1 MLQTPAKPRLL
12 AETTGS
18 GIPGFESP
26 AEVFRTATGFL
37 RRQYPVVLLALA
49 LAMGVG
55 IAYVMKT
62 PPSYTA
68 AAKLLIDT
76 HKLQPLQQ
84 QDSSAGEAVPDTAW
98 IDSQVE
104 ILGSENV
111 ALSVIK
117 NLHLTDDPEF
127 TNPRLGLVSAITG
140 YVIGLAMGLFE
151 SSDGRPSEFSIR
163 RAAVETLQSKLQVK
177 RVGLTYIIE
186 IDFRSDDPDKAS
198 RVANAVAE
206 AYIVDQLES
215 KYQTTRR
222 AGGWLQDRI
231 KELREQA
238 TAAERAVVDFRAKN
252 NIVDTGGRLMNEQQL
267 VELNSG
273 LMQARAQ
280 TAEAKARLERINQIT
295 TSDIPDGTV
304 TDTLKN
310 DVITKLRDQY
320 MDFSRKEADWSRRYG
335 TNHLA
340 AVNMRNQMAEIRR
353 NIVDELNRIAQSY
366 KSDYEI
372 AKAREDSV
380 SKTLGE
386 IVSQSQTTNQAQIAL
401 HELESTAQTYRA
413 LHDNFLQ
420 RYMESVQQQSF
431 PITEAR
437 VITEA
442 TPPQH
447 PSNPRTRLILAAGAA
462 GGLVL
467 GFGMGLL
474 REMSDR
480 VFRTADQVEHTL
492 QTDCIAVVPRMK
504 TSGPKDPSRT
514 RSAGLDR
521 RIIDRDRGLFWNV
534 IDAPFSRFAESM
546 RAIKLAAD
554 ANGASG
560 SRGVIAITS
569 SLPNEG
575 KSTMSMALAQSIASG
590 GARVI
595 LLDADL
601 RNPGLSRKLAEHA
614 KIGLLDVLAGR
625 VAIQDALLFDP
636 ATRLTFLPAV
646 MHERTP
652 HSSQLL
658 ASEAMRMLMD
668 RLRQSYDY
676 VIVDL
681 SPLAPVVDVR
691 AMTHLVD
698 CFVLV
703 VEWGR
708 TKVDVVERALK
719 TARGVSGNLLGV
731 VLNKTNLNML
741 RRYDANRDNYY
752 FNRYYARYGY
762 TD

>member
-1 MLQTPAKPRLL
+1 MLQTPSKPPLPTG
-12 AETTGS
+12 TTSAGAS
-18 GIPGFESP
+18 SLESP
-26 AEVFRTATGFL
+26 AEMLQMATGFL
-37 RRQYPVVLLALA
+37 RRQYLVVLLALA
-49 LAMGVG
+49 VMLGLCS
-55 IAYVMKT
+55 AYVMT
-62 PPSYTA
+62 APPGYTA
-68 AAKLLIDT
+68 EAKLLIDT
-76 HKLQPLQQ
+76 RKLQLLQQ
-84 QDSSAGEAVPDTAW
+84 QQASAGEMAPDTAW

-104 ILGSENV
+104 ILESENV

-117 NLHLTDDPEF
+117 QLHLNDDPEF
-127 TNPRLGLVSAITG
+127 TNPRPGLIWS
-140 YVIGLAMGLFE
+140 VIGFVMGMFDT
-151 SSDGRPSEFSIR
+151 SKRAPSEFSIMR
-163 RAAVETLQSKLQVK
+163 LAVETLETKLQVK

-186 IDFRSDDPDKAS
+186 IDFRSYDPKKAS
-198 RVANAVAE
+198 RIANAVAD

-222 AGGWLQDRI
+222 AGVWLQDRI
-231 KELREQA
+231 KELREQS
-238 TAAERAVVDFRAKN
+238 TTAERAVVDFRAKN
-252 NIVDTGGRLMNEQQL
+252 NIIDTGGRLMNEQQL

-280 TAEAKARLERINQIT
+280 TAEAKARLERIDQIT
-295 TSDIPDGTV
+295 KSDLPDGTV

-335 TNHLA
+335 ASHLA

-353 NIVDELNRIAQSY
+353 NILDELQRIAQSY

-372 AKAREDSV
+372 AKAREDSI
-380 SKTLGE
+380 SSTLGE
-386 IVSQSQTTNQAQIAL
+386 IVSQSQTTNQAQITL
-401 HELESTAQTYRA
+401 RELESTAQTYRA

-442 TPPQH
+442 TPPLR
-447 PSNPRTRLILAAGAA
+447 PSHPRTKLILAAGVT

-467 GFGMGLL
+467 GFGFGFF

-480 VFRTADQVEHTL
+480 VFRTADQVESTL
-492 QTDCIAVVPRMK
+492 QADCLAVVPRMK
-504 TSGPKDPSRT
+504 AGSRKEPA
-514 RSAGLDR
+514 RIRGAGLDQR
-521 RIIDRDRGLFWNV
+521 MIDRDRGLFWNV
-534 IDAPFSRFAESM
+534 VDAPFSRFAESM

-554 ANGASG
+554 ATGGSG
-560 SRGVIAITS
+560 PKGVIAITS
-569 SLPNEG
+569 SQPNEG
-575 KSTMSMALAQSIASG
+575 KSTISMALAQSIASG

-595 LLDADL
+595 LVDADL
-601 RNPGLSRKLAEHA
+601 RNPGLSHKLAEHA
-614 KIGLLDVLAGR
+614 KLGLLDVLASR

-636 ATRLTFLPAV
+636 ATRLTFLPTV

-658 ASEAMRMLMD
+658 ASEQMQVLID

-691 AMTHLVD
+691 AMAHLAD

-708 TKVDVVERALK
+708 TKIDVVERALK
-719 TARGVSGNLLGV
+719 TAPGVAGNLLGV
-731 VLNKTNLNML
+731 VLNKANLNAL
-741 RRYDANRDNYY
+741 RRYGTYRDNYY
-752 FNRYYARYGY
+752 FNRSYARYGY

>member
-1 MLQTPAKPRLL
+1 MLQTPSKPPLP
-12 AETTGS
+12 TGTIS
-18 GIPGFESP
+18 AGASSFESP
-26 AEVFRTATGFL
+26 AEMLRMATGFL
-37 RRQYPVVLLALA
+37 RRQYLVVLLALA
-49 LAMGVG
+49 VMLGLC
-55 IAYVMKT
+55 IAYVMT
-62 PPSYTA
+62 APPGYTA
-68 AAKLLIDT
+68 EAKLLIDT
-76 HKLQPLQQ
+76 RKLQLLQQ
-84 QDSSAGEAVPDTAW
+84 QQASAGEMAPDTAW

-104 ILGSENV
+104 ILESENV

-117 NLHLTDDPEF
+117 QLHLNDDPEF
-127 TNPRLGLVSAITG
+127 TNPRAGLIWS
-140 YVIGLAMGLFE
+140 VIGFAMGLFDT
-151 SSDGRPSEFSIR
+151 SRGAPSEFSIMR
-163 RAAVETLQSKLQVK
+163 LAVETLETKLQVK

-186 IDFRSDDPDKAS
+186 IDFRSYDPNKAS
-198 RVANAVAE
+198 RIANAVAD

-222 AGGWLQDRI
+222 AGVWLQDRI
-231 KELREQA
+231 NELREQS
-238 TAAERAVVDFRAKN
+238 TTAERAVVDFRAKN

-280 TAEAKARLERINQIT
+280 TAEAKARLERIDQIT
-295 TSDIPDGTV
+295 KSDLPDGTV

-335 TNHLA
+335 ASHLA

-353 NIVDELNRIAQSY
+353 NILDELQRIAQSY

-372 AKAREDSV
+372 AKAREGSI
-380 SKTLGE
+380 SSTLDE
-386 IVSQSQTTNQAQIAL
+386 IVSQSQTTNQAQITL
-401 HELESTAQTYRA
+401 RELESTAQTYRA

-442 TPPQH
+442 TPPLR
-447 PSNPRTRLILAAGAA
+447 PSHPRTKLILAAGVT

-467 GFGMGLL
+467 GFGFGFF

-480 VFRTADQVEHTL
+480 VFRTADQVESTL

-504 TSGPKDPSRT
+504 AGNRKEPSRT
-514 RSAGLDR
+514 RDAGLDQR
-521 RIIDRDRGLFWNV
+521 MIDRDRGLLWNV
-534 IDAPFSRFAESM
+534 VDAPFSRFAESM

-554 ANGASG
+554 ATGG
-560 SRGVIAITS
+560 PGPKGVIAITS
-569 SLPNEG
+569 SQPNEG
-575 KSTMSMALAQSIASG
+575 KSTISMALAQSIASG

-595 LLDADL
+595 LVDADL

-614 KIGLLDVLAGR
+614 KLGLLDVLASR

-636 ATRLTFLPAV
+636 ATRLTFLPTV

-658 ASEAMRMLMD
+658 ASEQMQVLVD

-691 AMTHLVD
+691 AMAHLAD

-708 TKVDVVERALK
+708 TKIDVVERALK
-719 TARGVSGNLLGV
+719 TAPGVAGNLLGV
-731 VLNKTNLNML
+731 VLNKANLNAL
-741 RRYDANRDNYY
+741 RRYGTYRDNYY
-752 FNRYYARYGY
+752 FNRSYARYGY

>member
-1 MLQTPAKPRLL
+1 MLQTPTKPRPL
-12 AETTGS
+12 AETTGT

-26 AEVFRTATGFL
+26 AEMFRMATGFL
-37 RRQYPVVLLALA
+37 RRQYPVLLLALA

-68 AAKLLIDT
+68 EAKLLIDT
-76 HKLQPLQQ
+76 RKLQPFQQ
-84 QDSSAGEAVPDTAW
+84 QEASAGEGVPDTAW

-104 ILGSENV
+104 ILWSENV

-117 NLHLTDDPEF
+117 RLHLTEDPEF
-127 TNPRLGLVSAITG
+127 ISPRPGLVSSIVSYTTG
-140 YVIGLAMGLFE
+140 LVMGLFE
-151 SSDGRPSEFSIR
+151 SSGGAASEFSIR
-163 RAAVETLQSKLQVK
+163 RAALETLQSKLQVK

-186 IDFRSDDPDKAS
+186 IDFRSGDPDKAS
-198 RVANAVAE
+198 RIANAVAD

-222 AGGWLQDRI
+222 AGVWLQDRI

-295 TSDIPDGTV
+295 TSDIPEGAV
-304 TDTLKN
+304 TDSLKN

-335 TNHLA
+335 SNHLA

-480 VFRTADQVEHTL
+480 VFRTAEQVEHTL

-504 TSGPKDPSRT
+504 TSGPKDASRT

-534 IDAPFSRFAESM
+534 VDAPFSRFAESM

-554 ANGASG
+554 AAGTSG

-658 ASEAMRMLMD
+658 ASEPMRLLMD

-708 TKVDVVERALK
+708 TKIDVVERALK

-731 VLNKTNLNML
+731 VLNKTNLSVL
-741 RRYDANRDNYY
+741 RRYGAYRDNYY